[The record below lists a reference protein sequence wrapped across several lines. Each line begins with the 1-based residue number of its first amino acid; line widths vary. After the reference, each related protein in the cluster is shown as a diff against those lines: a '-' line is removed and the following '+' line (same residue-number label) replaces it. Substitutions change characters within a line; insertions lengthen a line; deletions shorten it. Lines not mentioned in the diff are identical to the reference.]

1 MRVILLVDRDFA
13 HRELRLIRKV
23 AIGLVDA
30 GWRTIVALP
39 DDMTAR
45 FDDVPGVQAIG
56 YRDRGVPWTR
66 SLRARELTDQTQSS
80 TDDPTVVH
88 VFGSRAYGIA
98 SDVARYLGVALVLE
112 VHARDV
118 VQKAVSILNDEADGG
133 LALTPCT
140 TLVNAL
146 IAAGVQHASAREIPW
161 GVASRDAIIGRET
174 TEVMGV
180 VLAGTGSNPQL
191 WEAAIRGLALVASR
205 REDFVILADDTAV
218 LRSGIDKLVHSI
230 GLSPLLSRIP
240 RLEADRELVL
250 RADIMLWPDHDG
262 EHRSIVLDAMAW
274 GVAVVASEDRDV
286 PVLCNPSIA
295 QLVSGDP
302 AEWAGAIEALLAAEL
317 NRRELGRRAHE
328 HISQHHRPS
337 KHVAGLL
344 DAYEWMLGKDAIMLP
359 KDDA

>member
-23 AIGLVDA
+23 AIGLIDA
-30 GWRTIVALP
+30 GWRTIVAMP
-39 DDMTAR
+39 EDMIVR
-45 FDDVPGVQAIG
+45 FDDVPGVQLAG

-66 SLRARELTDQTQSS
+66 SLRARELTDQTQASA
-80 TDDPTVVH
+80 DDPTVVH
-88 VFGSRAYGIA
+88 AFGSRGFGIA
-98 SDVARYLGVALVLE
+98 ADVARIIGAALVLE
-112 VHARDV
+112 VHARGV
-118 VQKAVSILNDEADGG
+118 VQKAVGVLNDEADGG
-133 LALTPCT
+133 LAVAPCT

-146 IAAGVQHASAREIPW
+146 IAAGVAHASAREIPW
-161 GVASRDAIIGRET
+161 GVASREVTLEREKA
-174 TEVMGV
+174 EVMGV
-180 VLAGTGSNPQL
+180 VLTGTGSDPQL
-191 WEAAIRGLALVASR
+191 WEAAVRGLALVASR

-218 LRSGIDKLVHSI
+218 QRAGVDKLVNSI
-230 GLSPLLSRIP
+230 GLSPLFSRIP

-274 GVAVVASEDRDV
+274 GVAVAASEDRDV
-286 PVLCNPSIA
+286 PVLCNPAIA

-302 AEWAGAIEALLAAEL
+302 TEWAGAVEALLAAEM
-317 NRRELGRRAHE
+317 NRQELGRRAHE
-328 HISQHHRPS
+328 YIAQHHRPS

-344 DAYEWMLGKDAIMLP
+344 DAYEWMLGKDAITIP

>member
-39 DDMTAR
+39 EDTTTQ
-45 FDDVPGVQAIG
+45 FDDVPGVQVVG

-66 SLRARELTDQTQSS
+66 GLRARELADQLQTSAD
-80 TDDPTVVH
+80 TPTIVH
-88 VFGSRAYGIA
+88 AFGSRGYGIA
-98 SDVARYLGVALVLE
+98 VDVAQQLGAALVLE
-112 VHARDV
+112 VHARNAV
-118 VQKAVSILNDEADGG
+118 PKAVAVLNDEADGG
-133 LALTPCT
+133 IAIAPCT

-146 IAAGVQHASAREIPW
+146 IAAGVPHASAREIPW
-161 GVASRDAIIGRET
+161 GVSSREVTLEREKA
-174 TEVMGV
+174 EVLGI
-180 VLAGTGSNPQL
+180 VLTGTGSDPQL
-191 WEAAIRGLALVASR
+191 WEAAVRGLALVASR
-205 REDFVILADDTAV
+205 REDFVILADDTAA
-218 LRSGIDKLVHSI
+218 LRAGVDKLINSI

-274 GVAVVASEDRDV
+274 GVTVVASEDRDV
-286 PVLCNPSIA
+286 PVLCNPAIA

-302 AEWAGAIEALLAAEL
+302 TEWAGAVESLLASEM
-317 NRRELGRRAHE
+317 NRQELGRRAHE
-328 HISQHHRPS
+328 YIAQNHRPS

-344 DAYEWMLGKDAIMLP
+344 DAYEWMLGKDAIVLP
-359 KDDA
+359 QEDA